1 MPTFDPLTPTAR
13 AGRQQVKTLQQE
25 DDFDR
30 QRWQEELAELPALI
44 GRWENELAGLPPG
57 ERTRREM
64 YDWMIRRDRL
74 RLETLAKWL
83 AQADNEPA

>member
-1 MPTFDPLTPTAR
+1 MPSGMLGRWCESSGLT
-13 AGRQQVKTLQQE
+13 
-25 DDFDR
+25 DR